1 MSIYFLFILQ
11 QLIASST
18 HLFAKDVVMTLHPV
32 NVVFYRGAFSVLLY
46 SGWLWFQKSNTNP
59 ISRKDWKRY
68 LLLGLVNMPLNQL
81 LFVWGLRY
89 TTPANA
95 SLAYALSPA
104 FVALLGLVF
113 YRERLSRQMLIGI
126 SIAFAGTFVVLFE
139 KGLATS
145 PEYLLGNAMEL
156 CASMSWAFYTVLG
169 RSLSL
174 EYGAI
179 RTTGISMLTGF
190 AMFSIVTLLAPVP
203 FAEPNG
209 LSQHQWFGVAY
220 LGLITSGIGFGL
232 WKYLLTKRSS
242 AQVAVF
248 NNLQPVLTTILTIL
262 IFGLRPSLFFVIGGV
277 VTLLGIVITQRK

>member
-1 MSIYFLFILQ
+1 MYLLIFIQ

-18 HLFAKDVVMTLHPV
+18 HLFAKSVVMTMHPIA
-32 NVVFYRGAFSVLLY
+32 VVFYRGAFSVLLY
-46 SGWLWFQKSNTNP
+46 GGWLWFQKTYTNK
-59 ISRKDWKRY
+59 ITQEGWKKY
-68 LLLGLVNMPLNQL
+68 AILGLVNMPLNQL

-104 FVALLGLVF
+104 FVALLGSMF
-113 YRERLSRQMLIGI
+113 FHERLGRNQIIGI
-126 SIAFAGTFVVLFE
+126 TIAFVGTVVVLFE

-145 PEYLLGNAMEL
+145 PEYLLGNIIEL
-156 CASMSWAFYTVLG
+156 CASLSWSLYTVLG

-179 RTTGISMLTGF
+179 RSTGISMLIGF
-190 AMFSIVTLLAPVP
+190 GMFTVVTLLAPVP
-203 FAEPNG
+203 FMQPTTLNSE
-209 LSQHQWFGVAY
+209 QWIGVAY
-220 LGLITSGIGFGL
+220 LGIVTSGIGFGL

-248 NNLQPVLTTILTIL
+248 NNLQPILTTIFTVVV
-262 IFGLRPSLFFVIGGV
+262 FGLQPSLLFILGGITTLVGV
-277 VTLLGIVITQRK
+277 VLAQRAGK

>member
-1 MSIYFLFILQ
+1 MSIYALFVLQ

-18 HLFAKDVVMTLHPV
+18 HLFAKDVVMTMHPV
-32 NVVFYRGAFSVLLY
+32 NVVFYRGAFSALLY
-46 SGWLWFQKSNTNP
+46 GVWLWFQRRGAKP
-59 ISRKDWKRY
+59 VARGDRWKY

-104 FVALLGLVF
+104 FVVLVGAALYG
-113 YRERLSRQMLIGI
+113 EKPGRQVLAGI
-126 SIAFAGTFVVLFE
+126 AVAFSGTSLVLFE

-145 PEYLLGNAMEL
+145 PEYLLGNVMEL

-169 RSLSL
+169 RTLSL

-190 AMFSIVTLLAPVP
+190 AMFAPLTFAVP
-203 FAEPNG
+203 VEFAAPNA
-209 LSQHQWFGVAY
+209 LTAQQWFGVAY
-220 LGLITSGIGFGL
+220 LGLITSGVGFGL

-242 AQVAVF
+242 VQVAVF
-248 NNLQPVLTTILTIL
+248 NNLQPVMTTILTVM
-262 IFGLRPSLFFVIGGV
+262 IFGLRPSLLFVVGGLI
-277 VTLLGIVITQRK
+277 TLLGVAITQRK